1 VPDEEPAPK
10 TEPYIPVFDTG
21 AWPQP
26 PLPADGAQATAAPG
40 EPSRPK
46 HEKPDPAGAPTATPQ
61 AEWTAGTPAVHVP
74 PPSGPIALPAQ
85 PVAVPGRY
93 HYLKWWKLVLV
104 IAGVWVAAA
113 ATGLCLFYWWYHSID
128 KRPAVFAVLVYV
140 VVCAVTGLM
149 LAMVPDRPLLAAL
162 AIALMS
168 AVFASVAAAA
178 PLYGYYYCRH
188 VAHCLVGII
197 PSGPVSGGDSV
208 ARQQLRLRLLRSQPW
223 LPIDGAQ

>member
-1 VPDEEPAPK
+1 MPDEESQPK
-10 TEPYIPVFDTG
+10 TEPYTPLFDTG

-26 PLPADGAQATAAPG
+26 PPPPGAGQVAPAPRGAT
-40 EPSRPK
+40 RPK
-46 HEKPDPAGAPTATPQ
+46 HEEPDPAGAPAVTPQ
-61 AEWTAGTPAVHVP
+61 GESGPGAPAVSLT
-74 PPSGPIALPAQ
+74 PPSGPIPLPAQ

-93 HYLKWWKLVLV
+93 HYLKWWKLILV

-113 ATGLCLFYWWYHSID
+113 AIGLGLFSWWYHAID
-128 KRPAVFAVLVYV
+128 KRPAVFAVLAYI

-188 VAHCLVGII
+188 VPHCLVGIV
-197 PSGPVSGGDSV
+197 PH
-208 ARQQLRLRLLRSQPW
+208 
-223 LPIDGAQ
+223 